1 MPADFRITKTVKYD
15 LAGLWKVEA
24 EAFLTGFTKIGPV
37 YWDPTIFLS
46 RFISRPP
53 KDGEEAYIQLYIP
66 AFPTTPATAATMSA
80 VIAIRILFEFPL
92 GDPHD
97 TATPIQRELKLVP
110 VPTWQTWANDVALWI
125 GASPSP
131 GLGADI
137 LEGVVL

>member
-1 MPADFRITKTVKYD
+1 MPADFRITKSIKFD
-15 LAGLWKVEA
+15 LAGAWKA
-24 EAFLTGFTKIGPV
+24 EILAFLTGFTRIGPV

-66 AFPTTPATAATMSA
+66 AFPTLPASVGFGMSA

-97 TATPIQRELKLVP
+97 AAVPIQRDLKLVP
-110 VPTWQTWANDVALWI
+110 LLTWQIWADVVGAWI
-125 GASPSP
+125 IDPA
-131 GLGADI
+131 GLNTVI